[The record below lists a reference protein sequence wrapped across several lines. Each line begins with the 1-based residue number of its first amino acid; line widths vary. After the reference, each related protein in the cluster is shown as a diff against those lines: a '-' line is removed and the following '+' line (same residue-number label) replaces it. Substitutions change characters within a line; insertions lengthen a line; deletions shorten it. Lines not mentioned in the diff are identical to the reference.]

1 MSEDNGP
8 ALPPPPPAGRGRK
21 QKQENLEFCFT
32 RRGHVGDD
40 HHHDA
45 LGDSRHLL
53 LHPARDEADQEEDE
67 LLGPDRE

>member
-1 MSEDNGP
+1 MNLLYPHQPQQVKSE
-8 ALPPPPPAGRGRK
+8 K
-21 QKQENLEFCFT
+21 QIMKIYCST
-32 RRGHVGDD
+32 RRDYVGDD

-45 LGDSRHLL
+45 LGDGRHLL